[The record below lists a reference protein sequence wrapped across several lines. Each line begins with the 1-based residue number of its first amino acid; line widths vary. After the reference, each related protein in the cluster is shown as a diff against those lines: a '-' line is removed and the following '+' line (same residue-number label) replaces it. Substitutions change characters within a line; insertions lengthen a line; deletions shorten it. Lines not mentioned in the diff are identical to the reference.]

1 MKPTTLAPLLF
12 SVLPSLAAAQG
23 FYSTCYS
30 TWSLGYHHSSN
41 FIVARCPS
49 SASGGN
55 TTSAI
60 DLQDCLANHEG
71 TLQAGRLGHALYTCR
86 DCAASAADAT
96 ISCQC
101 ANSHNDYLPTSLDLG
116 VFFLFLFPF
125 RLSGGI
131 SKVPALDS
139 YPTRERERRYDK
151 S

>member
-1 MKPTTLAPLLF
+1 MKSSTLAPLVL

-49 SASGGN
+49 SSASGGN
-55 TTSAI
+55 ITSAI

-86 DCAASAADAT
+86 DCAASATDAT

-101 ANSHNDYLPTSLDLG
+101 ANSHNDYLATSLDLG
-116 VFFLFLFPF
+116 KKRKKKKNIFFSEILVKDLIPK
-125 RLSGGI
+125 R
-131 SKVPALDS
+131 
-139 YPTRERERRYDK
+139 
-151 S
+151 